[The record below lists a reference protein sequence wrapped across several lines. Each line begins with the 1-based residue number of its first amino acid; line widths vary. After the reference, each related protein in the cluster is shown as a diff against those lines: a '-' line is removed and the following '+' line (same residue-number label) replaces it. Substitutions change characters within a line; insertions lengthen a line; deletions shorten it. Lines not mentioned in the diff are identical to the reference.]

1 MVERITYEEASKN
14 ILQSIA
20 DGRYWRVSEDYKQLG
35 SYSFDPPALQQKKAA
50 LILAELKTGIAK
62 LPDPESCSKE
72 HCGDGS
78 YVDVS
83 AQIMLLRIKAKSKF
97 DESITRTAMTPEI
110 EPTKQ
115 EPEPTPEPEVDESEL
130 TGAQKLQRARES
142 VKGLIPSLNF

>member
-1 MVERITYEEASKN
+1 MAERITYEEASKN
-14 ILQSIA
+14 ILESIA

-110 EPTKQ
+110 ESKTSEPETPTK
-115 EPEPTPEPEVDESEL
+115 PEPDDSEL
-130 TGAQKLQRARES
+130 SGEDKLRLAKES
-142 VKGLIPSLNF
+142 TRGLL